1 MAIVHSHQFRAEQ
14 DFLLRRLKS
23 VETSFHQ
30 DRRCMEG
37 TRQSLLAQV
46 QAWVT
51 NNSMQNGEPNTYW
64 IYGSP
69 GIGKTWLA
77 HSICASLDGV
87 KHLAGAF
94 FCQRDDPN
102 LSEPRN
108 ILPTLI
114 YKLAIIFPPFRS
126 IVTESLRNNP
136 NLTPES
142 MQYSLFLDFIR
153 KLSRSPKHTFA
164 FVIDALDEC
173 GNARSRTG
181 VLKVLTE
188 AATQA
193 SWLKIIITSRPEVD
207 IQQFF
212 DDLTQPSYLPYDLV
226 ADEQATSDLRI
237 FAQDRFSMVASKR
250 HLRISPWPEP
260 PLFDAIISRA
270 AGLFIFIE
278 TFALALECCDNPTE
292 LLKATLQDPANA
304 GLKSLYKL
312 YSSILEARI
321 VYRRTEFQRMI
332 GVLLTTAPYRP
343 LREEAIAE
351 LAGMDT
357 SIVETWVDDLS
368 SLLYRDKRHDRA
380 IRIHHLS
387 ISDFFLSDDCP
398 CDYRVNLREA
408 NVEMGISCLKTMLGQ
423 LRFNICGLENSR
435 RANADITGLPSRIK
449 QHISEPLQYSSLHW
463 SNHLCF
469 VPNNG
474 DPRVLGG
481 LREFFTG
488 LSPLFW
494 TEVLSIMGMVTIGAP
509 SLRRLISW
517 LKVSIA
523 PPCGW
528 FAPETDSRLL

>member
-1 MAIVHSHQFRAEQ
+1 
-14 DFLLRRLKS
+14 
-23 VETSFHQ
+23 
-30 DRRCMEG
+30 MEG
-37 TRQSLLAQV
+37 TRQFLLENV

-51 NNSMQNGEPNTYW
+51 SNSGQKGEPNTYW

-77 HSICASLDGV
+77 HSICASLDGN
-87 KHLAGAF
+87 KQLAGAF
-94 FCQRDDPN
+94 FCQKDDPN

-142 MQYSLFLDFIR
+142 MQYSLFLDFIH
-153 KLSRSPKHTFA
+153 KLSRPPKSTFA

-173 GNARSRTG
+173 GNARSRAG
-181 VLKVLTE
+181 ILKVLTE

-207 IQQFF
+207 IQHFF
-212 DDLTQPSYLPYDLV
+212 DTLTQPSYLPYDLV
-226 ADEQATSDLRI
+226 ADERATSDLRI

-260 PLFDAIISRA
+260 PLFDAVISRA

-278 TFALALECCDNPTE
+278 TFALALECCDDPTE

-304 GLKSLYKL
+304 GLKSLYGL

-321 VYRRTEFQRMI
+321 VYRRAEFQRMI
-332 GVLLTTAPYRP
+332 GVLLTTAPYRS
-343 LREEAIAE
+343 LCEDTIAA
-351 LAGMDT
+351 LAGIDT
-357 SIVETWVDDLS
+357 SIVETWVDALS
-368 SLLYRDKRHDRA
+368 SLLYRDKSVDGV
-380 IRIHHLS
+380 IRIRHLS
-387 ISDFFLSDDCP
+387 ISDFFLSGDCP
-398 CDYRVNLREA
+398 RDYRISPKGA
-408 NVEMGISCLKTMLGQ
+408 NVELGIACLNTMLGQ
-423 LRFNICGLENSR
+423 LRFNICSLEDSR
-435 RANADITGLPSRIK
+435 LANADITDLPSRIK
-449 QHISEPLQYSSLHW
+449 QNISEPLQYSSLYW
-463 SNHLCF
+463 SNHLCA
-469 VPNNG
+469 VRNNG
-474 DPRVLGG
+474 DLRVLGG
-481 LREFFTG
+481 LEEFFGG
-488 LSPLFW
+488 LFPLFW
-494 TEVLSIMGMVTIGAP
+494 TEVLSIMGMIPIGAP

-523 PPCGW
+523 PPCG
-528 FAPETDSRLL
+528 PKLILVCYRTESRPFLRVFEIFVVS